1 MIKME
6 KLRIEQEG
14 RFDPREFYE
23 KEAVEGLSGSKEI
36 EEIIYPEARFFEVED
51 KEIEES
57 EEKILFNELKS
68 YFQSPAIKDNFKNH
82 SERREWRNKFQHEN
96 LKAYELYE
104 RNRVRLNKMTIV
116 LGICELIKNNL
127 PKGIESEF
135 ENLFKE
141 IQELK
146 EDYRDVPF
154 EKKKE
159 LANKV
164 QDLAYKVYH
173 EMDSI

>member
-1 MIKME
+1 ME
-6 KLRIEQEG
+6 KIKIEQENT
-14 RFDPREFYE
+14 FDPEKFYE
-23 KEAVEGLSGSKEI
+23 KDAIDGLKEAKEI
-36 EEIIYPEARFFEVED
+36 EDIIYPTEKYFDVKD
-51 KEIEES
+51 KEIEED
-57 EEKILFNELKS
+57 EDGILFNELKS
-68 YFQSPAIKDNFKNH
+68 YFQSPIIKDNFKNH
-82 SERREWRNKFQHEN
+82 SERREWRNKFQHKDI
-96 LKAYELYE
+96 KAYELYE

-135 ENLFKE
+135 EDVFKE

-146 EDYRDVPF
+146 EDYRNVPF
-154 EKKKE
+154 EKKEE

-164 QDLAYKVYH
+164 QDLAYRVYH